1 MIWFLV
7 WLVLVLAAAA
17 VLGLLG
23 RDLWRRSR
31 LLVRELGAA
40 TDRLT
45 EITDLSEADS
55 AMLWQEIRLATGVM
69 QALSKPDKVN
79 LGALGNVVSQLHV
92 HIVGRFRSDPAWPG
106 PVWGFETRKPYPL
119 HARAQLLERAGALFS
134 AA

>member
-1 MIWFLV
+1 VIWVLV

-45 EITDLSEADS
+45 EITDRLGDLEAARQAPGAVPPGYS
-55 AMLWQEIRLATGVM
+55 AG
-69 QALSKPDKVN
+69 D
-79 LGALGNVVSQLHV
+79 
-92 HIVGRFRSDPAWPG
+92 VGSN
-106 PVWGFETRKPYPL
+106 ES
-119 HARAQLLERAGALFS
+119 S
-134 AA
+134 APRR

>member
-1 MIWFLV
+1 VIWFLV

-45 EITDLSEADS
+45 EITDRLGGLEAARQPSGAARPGRGAGDVGSNESS
-55 AMLWQEIRLATGVM
+55 APR
-69 QALSKPDKVN
+69 
-79 LGALGNVVSQLHV
+79 
-92 HIVGRFRSDPAWPG
+92 R
-106 PVWGFETRKPYPL
+106 
-119 HARAQLLERAGALFS
+119 
-134 AA
+134 

>member
-1 MIWFLV
+1 VIWVLV

-45 EITDLSEADS
+45 EITDRLGDIEA
-55 AMLWQEIRLATGVM
+55 A
-69 QALSKPDKVN
+69 QAP
-79 LGALGNVVSQLHV
+79 GAA
-92 HIVGRFRSDPAWPG
+92 P
-106 PVWGFETRKPYPL
+106 
-119 HARAQLLERAGALFS
+119 HARGAGDVRSNESS
-134 AA
+134 APRR

>member
-1 MIWFLV
+1 VIWFIV

-45 EITDLSEADS
+45 EITDRLGDLEA
-55 AMLWQEIRLATGVM
+55 AREA
-69 QALSKPDKVN
+69 P
-79 LGALGNVVSQLHV
+79 GAAPP
-92 HIVGRFRSDPAWPG
+92 GRGARDVRSNESSTP
-106 PVWGFETRKPYPL
+106 R
-119 HARAQLLERAGALFS
+119 R
-134 AA
+134 

>member
-1 MIWFLV
+1 VIWFLV

-45 EITDLSEADS
+45 EITDRLGDLEAARHEPGAAGPGRPASDVRSNESS
-55 AMLWQEIRLATGVM
+55 APR
-69 QALSKPDKVN
+69 
-79 LGALGNVVSQLHV
+79 
-92 HIVGRFRSDPAWPG
+92 R
-106 PVWGFETRKPYPL
+106 
-119 HARAQLLERAGALFS
+119 
-134 AA
+134 